1 MVTRAF
7 AAVLMLATT
16 GLCTAEPAQ
25 VIAPE
30 EFVSL
35 VENQGLAGRS
45 DKEIRAL
52 SVSAL
57 WYRDHGINGTWSVE
71 WAKAIDEAW
80 ARGLL
85 TDAQIADYLDN
96 AVDVYW
102 AAGTRRDGA
111 NYFMA
116 IITQNAWARGD
127 ERLPHAVTFRVR
139 SLSLTSDS
147 DGKAVE
153 PFLVRSMHWDE
164 LDESLK
170 HVGTSTASFELSNAQ
185 ATSKATLAWEVVIL
199 DANTMRPIGEPWKA
213 ERVLD
218 IPDMIAS
225 GKPGGTFRDR
235 DDLVPP
241 NDLR

>member
-1 MVTRAF
+1 MVARAF
-7 AAVLMLATT
+7 TAVLMLATT

-57 WYRDHGINGTWSVE
+57 WYRDHGIDGTWSVE

-116 IITQNAWARGD
+116 IFTQNAWARPD
-127 ERLPHAVTFRVR
+127 DRLPHAVTFRVK
-139 SLSLTSDS
+139 SLSLASAS
-147 DGKAVE
+147 DGKVVE
-153 PFLVRSMHWDE
+153 PLLVRAHHWDD
-164 LDESLK
+164 LDDSLA
-170 HVGTSTASFELSNAQ
+170 HVGTSTASFELTNAQ
-185 ATSKATLAWEVVIL
+185 AAAKATLSWEVVIL
-199 DANTMRPIGEPWKA
+199 DADTMTPIGDPWIGT
-213 ERVLD
+213 RTLD
-218 IPDMIAS
+218 IPAMSES
-225 GKPGGTFRDR
+225 GKPGGTFRHR

-241 NDLR
+241 SDLR